1 MKRIEE
7 YHWQG
12 LDPLQVAKLFA
23 LALLWV
29 ILFVV
34 ADHIQVWQGVLMT
47 SAIALFS
54 AAVWREIM
62 TSIRSGCWLTETH
75 FHIYYGNKHWSFPLA
90 GIASIGGRSAPFLM
104 RAPHLELVGGRRV
117 PLPVTSLP
125 SSRHLRRWFAH
136 SAIRVDALAQQA

>member
-29 ILFVV
+29 ILFAV

-54 AAVWREIM
+54 AAVWRVIM
-62 TSIRSGCWLTETH
+62 
-75 FHIYYGNKHWSFPLA
+75 P
-90 GIASIGGRSAPFLM
+90 
-104 RAPHLELVGGRRV
+104 
-117 PLPVTSLP
+117 SLP
-125 SSRHLRRWFAH
+125 SR
-136 SAIRVDALAQQA
+136 